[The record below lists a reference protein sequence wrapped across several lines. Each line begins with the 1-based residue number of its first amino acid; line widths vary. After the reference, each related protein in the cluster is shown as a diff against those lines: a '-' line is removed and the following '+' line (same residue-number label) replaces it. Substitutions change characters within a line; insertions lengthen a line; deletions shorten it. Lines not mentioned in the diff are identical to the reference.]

1 MSDLIINDNNYLRFV
16 EPPSPEF
23 SKGLIPRDWAQ
34 MEYGSFEYAAKFDI
48 PLIDRDEWPDR
59 IADMERTKT
68 RLSDIIDAAGIPS
81 LDQNG
86 TNFCHAN
93 SPALAV
99 MAIRAVQGQPFV
111 LLSPGHLGSIVVGGR
126 NAGAYILDDLKK
138 VVSHGIASQEFV
150 PANYVGLKFK
160 QGTEQNALLHRVTE
174 WWDMPRDD
182 KRFDRM
188 MTLLFHRIPVCTGH
202 NWWRHAV
209 TALDP
214 VMAGKKFG
222 ARFRNSWGA
231 RYGTNGYFIMEEGKG
246 TPDEAYA
253 PRSVTGYSRDPVN
266 GAMAF

>member
-1 MSDLIINDNNYLRFV
+1 MAELIITNDNYLSFV
-16 EPPSPEF
+16 EPPSAEF
-23 SKGLIPRDWAQ
+23 SKGLIPRDWSQ
-34 MEYGSFEYAAKFDI
+34 MLYGAEEFAAPFDI

-99 MAIRAVQGQPFV
+99 MAIRAVQGQEFV

-126 NAGAYILDDLKK
+126 NAGAYILDDLKALVK
-138 VVSHGIASQEFV
+138 HGIASQEFV

-160 QGTEQNALLHRVTE
+160 PGTAENALLHRCTE
-174 WWDMPRDD
+174 WWDFPRDG
-182 KRFDRM
+182 KAFDRM
-188 MTLLFHRIPVCTGH
+188 MTCLFLRIPVCTGH
-202 NWWRHAV
+202 SWWRHAV
-209 TALDP
+209 TGIDP
-214 VMAGKKFG
+214 VMVGRKFG

-253 PRSVTGYSRDPVN
+253 PRSVSAY
-266 GAMAF
+266 AA